1 MKQDELLKQAEAIQK
16 GAIEYIERTQPIV
29 DEYNQFKEAFAK
41 KAHQV
46 VGALVE
52 RHIVEADKSTEL
64 IDKLASDPSNAL
76 DLALSISRRVG
87 IGDGL
92 GKAAELESS
101 CGSDLDPFEK
111 LYRFGDARA
120 DVHNFDGRV
129 D

>member
-87 IGDGL
+87 IGDSL
-92 GKAAELESS
+92 GKAAELSPS
-101 CGSDLDPFEK
+101 TSVDMDPFEK
-111 LYRFGDARA
+111 LYRFGDSRA
-120 DVHNFDGRV
+120 DVHNFDGSV
-129 D
+129 E